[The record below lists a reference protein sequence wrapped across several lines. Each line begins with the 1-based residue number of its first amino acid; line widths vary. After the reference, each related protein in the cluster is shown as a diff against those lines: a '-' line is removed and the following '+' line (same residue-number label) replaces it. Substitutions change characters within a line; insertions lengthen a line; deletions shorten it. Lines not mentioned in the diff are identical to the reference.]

1 MTKLCFWRSIPLTF
15 SWESSRLAV
24 TALRWRWSDRL
35 DVIHCGFNTSKE
47 QKTLKRQSQEWTLIS
62 NSLWK
67 SAEWPLESWR
77 TSAED
82 NDSIQ
87 SAEKTLGMPQIHN
100 IMSSEPIT
108 HARVRAL
115 HFLTAT
121 YRNRSLRKVQKDAS
135 STFMSFKI
143 KLKIKKLFFIDLVSC
158 SIFGWT
164 IRKKK
169 KLLKRNTNI
178 KKL

>member
-1 MTKLCFWRSIPLTF
+1 METGQISTRVWVNNDQMIFLVNYSFNLQLRIIQTCCYHPDSQWQHSDEDGLTDSTWF
-15 SWESSRLAV
+15 TVDSTLQKNKWHAE
-24 TALRWRWSDRL
+24 
-35 DVIHCGFNTSKE
+35 
-47 QKTLKRQSQEWTLIS
+47 KTLKRQSQEWTLIS

-108 HARVRAL
+108 RSRVRAL

-135 STFMSFKI
+135 SCR
-143 KLKIKKLFFIDLVSC
+143 LK
-158 SIFGWT
+158 
-164 IRKKK
+164 
-169 KLLKRNTNI
+169 
-178 KKL
+178 